1 MLTSMLR
8 RSVVLVGLT
17 VALVLAG
24 LTGPAAFAGST
35 GLRLVAE
42 PQAGAAPFIAMIG
55 GARHSVTLTDY
66 ELSDRSVERA
76 LAAAAARGV
85 DVRVLLNGGYYDE
98 RDSTNAAAVAYLARH
113 RVRVRYTPEYFALT
127 HQKTLTVDGATAAIM
142 TLNFTGDYSTTR
154 DFAVIDQR
162 SADLK
167 AILATFN
174 ADWAGRSISP
184 SRGSGD
190 LVWSPGAAGALLGL
204 IEGARRS
211 IDLENEEMDYSRAT
225 AALCAAARR
234 GVDVRIVM
242 TYSHEWR
249 TSLDRLSGCGAHV
262 RLYYGQ
268 AYYIHAK
275 VLDVDGVVALIGSQ
289 NLSTTSLDYNRELSI
304 EVRSKTLLSQLSR
317 DFDSDWTGAARYG

>member
-1 MLTSMLR
+1 MLR
-8 RSVVLVGLT
+8 RSAVLLGLT
-17 VALVLAG
+17 AALVLAG
-24 LTGPAAFAGST
+24 LSGPAAFAGAA
-35 GLRLVAE
+35 GPRLVAE
-42 PQAGAAPFIAMIG
+42 PQAGVTPFIEMIG

-76 LAAAAARGV
+76 LAAAAARRV

-98 RDSTNAAAVAYLARH
+98 PDSTNASAYSYLAAH
-113 RVRVRYTPEYFALT
+113 HVHVHYTPEYFALT
-127 HQKTLTVDGATAAIM
+127 HQKTLTVDGTTAAIM

-162 SADLK
+162 PADLR

-190 LVWSPGAAGALLGL
+190 LVWSPGAAAAVLALINGAHG
-204 IEGARRS
+204 S
-211 IDLENEEMDYSRAT
+211 IDLENEELDYSPAT

-242 TYSHEWR
+242 TYSHDWR
-249 TSLDRLSGCGAHV
+249 AALEHLASCGAHV

-268 AYYIHAK
+268 TYYIHAK
-275 VLDVDGVVALIGSQ
+275 ILEVGGAVALIGSQ

-304 EVRSKTLLSQLSR
+304 EVRSKPLLSQLAR
-317 DFDSDWTGAARYG
+317 DFVSDWAGGSKLS

>member
-1 MLTSMLR
+1 M
-8 RSVVLVGLT
+8 LVGLVMT
-17 VALVLAG
+17 LAAAG
-24 LTGPAAFAGST
+24 LTGPAAFAGSA
-35 GLRLVAE
+35 GPRLIAE
-42 PQAGAAPFIAMIG
+42 PQAGIAPFISLIA

-66 ELSDRSVERA
+66 ELTDSSIERA
-76 LAAAAARGV
+76 LAAAAGRGV

-98 RDSTNAAAVAYLARH
+98 RDATNKAAFAYLAGH
-113 RVRVRYTPEYFALT
+113 RVHVRYTPKHFALT

-162 SADLK
+162 SADMK

-184 SRGSGD
+184 TRGSGD
-190 LVWSPGAAGALLGL
+190 LVWSPGAAGAVLGL
-204 IEGARRS
+204 IDGARRS
-211 IDLENEEMDYSRAT
+211 IELENEEMDYSRAT
-225 AALCAAARR
+225 SALCAAARR

-242 TYSHEWR
+242 TYSRDWR
-249 TSLDRLSGCGAHV
+249 SALDHLASCGAHV

-275 VLDVDGVVALIGSQ
+275 ILEVNGAVALIGSQ
-289 NLSTTSLDYNRELSI
+289 NLSTTSLDYNRELSV
-304 EVRSKTLLSQLSR
+304 EVRAKALLDQLAH
-317 DFDSDWTGAARYG
+317 DFASDWARASPLR